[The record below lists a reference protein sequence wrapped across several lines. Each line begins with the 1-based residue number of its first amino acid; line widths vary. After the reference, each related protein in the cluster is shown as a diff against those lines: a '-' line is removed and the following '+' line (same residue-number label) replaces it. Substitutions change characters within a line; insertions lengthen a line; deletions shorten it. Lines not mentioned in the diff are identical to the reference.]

1 MSQRATIPEKV
12 VTMTNHVAR
21 LYALAISLIVFF
33 AVWLAVSTHPWPQ
46 STSKASAPAV
56 NPQLARLPARERH
69 LRAETRRVN
78 LIVNRRYAAYRRA
91 LVRRN
96 HANATA
102 RVHHNQQLAA
112 AHRAALAVTRVASAP
127 AYSGAVAAPAA
138 VRVVTL
144 PAVAAT
150 RTS

>member
-1 MSQRATIPEKV
+1 
-12 VTMTNHVAR
+12 MTSHVAR

-46 STSKASAPAV
+46 TTKASASAV
-56 NPQLARLPARERH
+56 DPQLARLSARERH

-78 LIVNRRYAAYRRA
+78 LIVKRRYSAYRTA
-91 LVRRN
+91 LARRN
-96 HANATA
+96 HANAAA
-102 RVHHNQQLAA
+102 RTQHNAQLAA
-112 AHRAALAVTRVASAP
+112 AHQAALAATRAVSAP
-127 AYSGAVAAPAA
+127 VHANSVAAPAA

-144 PAVAAT
+144 PPVAAT